1 MAVMQVNGDLI
12 LAAAGGVRRQVIPEA
27 DDHRIAIVVTNRLG
41 RVYAV
46 EPPDI
51 GRQIV
56 GVEAMG
62 RGPGHLTIFRFGQEL
77 PPTLMGSAGRL
88 APAAVGVLGRSG
100 KQCRPVRRGR
110 NRKSVDKWPGRRA
123 DYAEVA

>member
-1 MAVMQVNGDLI
+1 MTVMQVNGDLI
-12 LAAAGGVRRQVIPEA
+12 LAAAGGVRREGIPEA
-27 DDHRIAIVVTNRLG
+27 DDHRIAIVVTKRRG

-62 RGPGHLTIFRFGQEL
+62 RSPSHYTIFLFGQEL
-77 PPTLMGSAGRL
+77 PPALMGSAGGL
-88 APAAVGVLGRSG
+88 TPADVGVLGRSG
-100 KQCRPVRRGR
+100 KQCR
-110 NRKSVDKWPGRRA
+110 
-123 DYAEVA
+123 

>member
-1 MAVMQVNGDLI
+1 MPIMQVNGDLR
-12 LAAAGGVRRQVIPEA
+12 LAAAGSVRRQVIPEA
-27 DDHRIAIVVTNRLG
+27 DDHRVAIVVTKRRG

-62 RGPGHLTIFRFGQEL
+62 RGPGHYTIFLFGQEL
-77 PPTLMGSAGRL
+77 PPTLMGSAGGL
-88 APAAVGVLGRSG
+88 APADVGVLGRSG
-100 KQCRPVRRGR
+100 KQCRRVQRGR
-110 NRKSVDKWPGRRA
+110 NRKSVDKWPGRRT